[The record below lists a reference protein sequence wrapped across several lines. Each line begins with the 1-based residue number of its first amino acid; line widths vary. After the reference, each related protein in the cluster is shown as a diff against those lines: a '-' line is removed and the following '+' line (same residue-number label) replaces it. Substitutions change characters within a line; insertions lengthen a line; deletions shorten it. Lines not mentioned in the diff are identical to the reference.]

1 MDLFEFHR
9 LEIYFIIRYSR
20 IDNTVT
26 FTSQKLSFT
35 PPFHRLA
42 WLNRQADSPMA
53 FPKSVAFMKILDL
66 PLGYGVS
73 RPKRAA
79 KPQKS
84 LAPLPRRL
92 KRYASLG
99 RGNKIGAQ
107 SQPEATG

>member
-73 RPKRAA
+73 RP
-79 KPQKS
+79 QKGRETPEIS
-84 LAPLPRRL
+84 GSPP
-92 KRYASLG
+92 ASAQ
-99 RGNKIGAQ
+99 KICQ
-107 SQPEATG
+107 SWAGE